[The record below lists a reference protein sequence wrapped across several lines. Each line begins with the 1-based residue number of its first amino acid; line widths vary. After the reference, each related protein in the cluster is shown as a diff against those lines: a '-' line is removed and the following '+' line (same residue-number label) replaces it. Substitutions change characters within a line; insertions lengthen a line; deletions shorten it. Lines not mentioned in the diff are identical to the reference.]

1 MANNWATSPMP
12 ALVVWAM
19 GPCCRGGCRSGT
31 TRCNGNSHLELGG
44 SSTGTCLRISG
55 LKSDESGQIT
65 GVVSRRPRPGIDLRG
80 RSQRTLGKSTTLVW
94 MIAWTMCSDVM
105 KTFRLPGA
113 EGAPWDSVNFPLYS
127 VKPTPKPPEVTVV
140 INGVPNLSS
149 PRPNDDLINQ
159 QFEQLRADNL
169 RLERFLRQDRSQPM
183 PLGSSQPRVRRRAS
197 ERAREPSSRY
207 FCYNVD
213 EPNDDDIE
221 MFSLTNITTCQP
233 RADQFSK
240 PTNVEM
246 MVLNLNQESKVVA
259 HSCRLAVTKVVHFC
273 DDYFYRYVTK
283 IIGTYIQHIPSEN
296 VIL

>member
-1 MANNWATSPMP
+1 MASNWATSPMP
-12 ALVVWAM
+12 TMVVWAV
-19 GPCCRGGCRSGT
+19 GPCCRSG
-31 TRCNGNSHLELGG
+31 RCPGAARCHGNSHLELGG
-44 SSTGTCLRISG
+44 PSAGTCLPTVSPGADGSG
-55 LKSDESGQIT
+55 RIT

-80 RSQRTLGKSTTLVW
+80 KPKRTLGKSTTLVW

-105 KTFRLPGA
+105 KTFRLPVT
-113 EGAPWDSVNFPLYS
+113 EGAPWDAVNFPLY
-127 VKPTPKPPEVTVV
+127 VAKPTPKPPEVTVV
-140 INGVPNLSS
+140 INGVSNLNS
-149 PRPNDDLINQ
+149 PRPNDDFINQ

-169 RLERFLRQDRSQPM
+169 RLERFLRQDRSQPI

-213 EPNDDDIE
+213 EPHDDDIE

-233 RADQFSK
+233 RADQFSA

-259 HSCRLAVTKVVHFC
+259 HSCRLAITKVVHFC
-273 DDYFYRYVTK
+273 GDYFYRYTTTT
-283 IIGTYIQHIPSEN
+283 IDTYM
-296 VIL
+296 